1 MPREKMAIEVLLEE
15 QVEVKDLIGE
25 FLGIVMTSL

>member
-1 MPREKMAIEVLLEE
+1 MSREKMAIEVLSEE